1 MSEENSMQSQEDK
14 LISQAKKRLLGACVI
29 LFILLISAPFVLKNR
44 NEEGPT
50 EPIKI
55 SMESSP
61 GIVDLNTDSIKSADI
76 KPEMPGDSGI
86 SGFISADLNTDSI
99 KSADIKPEIP
109 ESPGSQN
116 KKELLPSSTD
126 VKAKQETIILPNSGF
141 YIQLGIFS
149 DMEKVKPL
157 QQKLNL
163 INIQTKSEVIKINGV
178 DKVRLI
184 TDEFKSEALAKDT
197 LLKIKNAGII
207 GIIKKIN

>member
-1 MSEENSMQSQEDK
+1 MSEDNPIQTQEDK

-61 GIVDLNTDSIKSADI
+61 TIADTNIESIKP
-76 KPEMPGDSGI
+76 PES
-86 SGFISADLNTDSI
+86 
-99 KSADIKPEIP
+99 KPEIP
-109 ESPGSQN
+109 ESPTIQA
-116 KKELLPSSTD
+116 KKELPQAAPDIKTKPEID
-126 VKAKQETIILPNSGF
+126 QAARSGL

-149 DMEKVKPL
+149 DAAKVKPL
-157 QQKLNL
+157 QQKLNQL
-163 INIQTKSEVIKINGV
+163 NIQTKIEAIKINNA
-178 DKVRLI
+178 DKVKLI
-184 TDEFKSEALAKDT
+184 TDEFKTEALAKET
-197 LLKIKNAGII
+197 LLKIKNAGMT

>member
-1 MSEENSMQSQEDK
+1 MSEENSIQPQEDK
-14 LISQAKKRLLGACVI
+14 LISQAKKRLLGVCII

-55 SMESSP
+55 SMESSL
-61 GIVDLNTDSIKSADI
+61 GIVDLKTDSIKPADI
-76 KPEMPGDSGI
+76 KTES
-86 SGFISADLNTDSI
+86 
-99 KSADIKPEIP
+99 P

-116 KKELLPSSTD
+116 KKELSPSSAD
-126 VKAKQETIILPNSGF
+126 AKAKQETITLSNSGL

-149 DMEKVKPL
+149 DVEKVKPL

-184 TDEFKSEALAKDT
+184 TDEFKTEALAKDT
-197 LLKIKNAGII
+197 LLKIKNAGIL
-207 GIIKKIN
+207 GIIKKINE

>member
-1 MSEENSMQSQEDK
+1 MSEDNSIQPQEDK
-14 LISQAKKRLLGACVI
+14 LISQAKKRLLGACVL

-61 GIVDLNTDSIKSADI
+61 VIADMNAESIKPAD
-76 KPEMPGDSGI
+76 M
-86 SGFISADLNTDSI
+86 
-99 KSADIKPEIP
+99 KPEIP
-109 ESPGSQN
+109 ESPSPQN
-116 KKELLPSSTD
+116 KKELSPSLPD
-126 VKAKQETIILPNSGF
+126 AKAKQETIILSNSGM
-141 YIQLGIFS
+141 YIQLGVFS
-149 DMEKVKPL
+149 DVEKVKSL

-178 DKVRLI
+178 DNVRLI
-184 TDEFKSEALAKDT
+184 TDEFKTEALAKDT
-197 LLKIKNAGII
+197 LLKIKNAGIT

>member
-1 MSEENSMQSQEDK
+1 MSEDNSIQPQEDK
-14 LISQAKKRLLGACVI
+14 LISQAKKRLLGACVL

-61 GIVDLNTDSIKSADI
+61 VIADMNAESIK
-76 KPEMPGDSGI
+76 P
-86 SGFISADLNTDSI
+86 
-99 KSADIKPEIP
+99 ADIKPEIQ
-109 ESPGSQN
+109 ESPSPQN
-116 KKELLPSSTD
+116 KKELSPSSPDAKT
-126 VKAKQETIILPNSGF
+126 KQETIILSNSGL
-141 YIQLGIFS
+141 YIQLGVFS
-149 DMEKVKPL
+149 DVEKVKPI

-163 INIQTKSEVIKINGV
+163 INIQTKSEMIKINGV

-184 TDEFKSEALAKDT
+184 TDEFKTEALAKDT
-197 LLKIKNAGII
+197 LLKIKNAGIP